1 MRRRKAKCEL
11 VWRILSDNSI
21 EAIDETLKKKEST
34 SHEAKAPLPGPS
46 GKGVV
51 APEGEKIADE
61 FDDAFRTR
69 PVPDY

>member
-1 MRRRKAKCEL
+1 M
-11 VWRILSDNSI
+11 
-21 EAIDETLKKKEST
+21 T

-61 FDDAFRTR
+61 FGDAFRTR